1 MTKEVDKIFARQPLD
16 PRGGLDPLRPPR
28 PWGYFRVPMMNMNI
42 PPLPPNKPYCR
53 PPNYLEYVKD
63 FDPNAQ
69 IKVFKVAFRSIVFD

>member
-1 MTKEVDKIFARQPLD
+1 
-16 PRGGLDPLRPPR
+16 
-28 PWGYFRVPMMNMNI
+28 MNI

-69 IKVFKVAFRSIVFD
+69 IKVFKVAIKTNGETNNANIVN